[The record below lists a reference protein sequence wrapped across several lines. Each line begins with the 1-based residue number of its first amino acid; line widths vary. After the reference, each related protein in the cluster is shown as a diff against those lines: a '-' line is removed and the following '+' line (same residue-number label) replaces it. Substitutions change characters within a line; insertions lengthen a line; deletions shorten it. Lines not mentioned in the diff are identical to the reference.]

1 MRLLIMCC
9 YFNPVL
15 ISYFEGSP
23 LVVLFV
29 LYMYMYLLLFIYLYY
44 STIVFFVNC
53 SSSKKLAPYFYLIL
67 NCRLWGLLVLLRK
80 SYNAEG
86 SKVSVPTAYWRLR
99 SEGIIGDKKV
109 AVSIRIFC
117 LYF

>member
-1 MRLLIMCC
+1 MCC
-9 YFNPVL
+9 YFIPVL
-15 ISYFEGSP
+15 ISYFRESP

-29 LYMYMYLLLFIYLYY
+29 LYIYMYLLLFIYLYH

-80 SYNAEG
+80 SHNAEG
-86 SKVSVPTAYWRLR
+86 SKVSVPTAYWRLG
-99 SEGIIGDKKV
+99 SEGVNGDRKV
-109 AVSIRIFC
+109 AVSLRIFC
-117 LYF
+117 TYC